1 MSRKRRLTV
10 ALVLLCAVA
19 LILGVGGSSRAQ
31 DDDDAVLAPDGD
43 AARCHSIAGARICAP
58 TIPNVAGTYAGAIDD
73 SVGGQ
78 GTLNL
83 TVEQNGQ
90 HITGVWSTTYPEPG
104 FEGLSGTLTGTVS
117 KTAIRA
123 TLKSTIRRCH
133 YLAIA
138 TIASTSFQ
146 GTFTGIHCPEDDSG
160 SFVIDKEQ

>member
-1 MSRKRRLTV
+1 MRSRIDFR
-10 ALVLLCAVA
+10 CEW
-19 LILGVGGSSRAQ
+19 LIAPQ
-31 DDDDAVLAPDGD
+31 DDGDAVVAPDGD
-43 AARCHSIAGARICAP
+43 AGRCHSFVGERICIE
-58 TIPNVAGTYAGAIDD
+58 IPDVAGTYTGAIDD

-83 TVEQNGQ
+83 TVEQNGK

-104 FEGLSGTLTGTVS
+104 YEGLSGTLTGTVS
-117 KTAIRA
+117 TTDIRA

-160 SFVIDKEQ
+160 TFVINKEQ